1 MGVKTFPQVQKLFSI
16 THFLNIP
23 VSAALNTDIGTIK
36 GYVHEP
42 RLLDMST
49 DQLLELWR
57 DKKVIRVDRKF
68 VINKKGEEVP
78 NASLILTFKATKI
91 PHRLPMA
98 YEWVKVQKFRKTLLQ
113 CKKCNKMYHLTSQC
127 HGKEICANCGQ
138 QHSGA
143 CNSRVK
149 RCSNCKV
156 EGHGA
161 TDPEC
166 PSLKREYEIA
176 NIRAQHKVGYA
187 RAINIL
193 NRQNKITSTFTHG
206 NQGNGSNGNHGNG
219 THSNHGNRTH
229 GDHGKST
236 HGNGTHGNHGS
247 KIKKRKHSNRL
258 TAGALNATSPKPIH
272 NSGVGQ
278 SWIPED
284 GGKGKIDA
292 NYCKIQIGKGK
303 LVQKK
308 HITRQFN
315 PNCLTPQQ
323 PPSFNNEQNRSYSSV
338 VSPVINDSQIAGSS
352 SMNVPKIVSKTN

>member
-1 MGVKTFPQVQKLFSI
+1 MGPGGVNLCLRLRSGSLHVGVKTFPQVQKLFSI

-57 DKKVIRVDRKF
+57 DKKVIRVDRKI
-68 VINKKGEEVP
+68 VTNKKGEEVP

-193 NRQNKITSTFTHG
+193 NRENNFHFY
-206 NQGNGSNGNHGNG
+206 
-219 THSNHGNRTH
+219 
-229 GDHGKST
+229 
-236 HGNGTHGNHGS
+236 
-247 KIKKRKHSNRL
+247 
-258 TAGALNATSPKPIH
+258 
-272 NSGVGQ
+272 
-278 SWIPED
+278 SW
-284 GGKGKIDA
+284 
-292 NYCKIQIGKGK
+292 
-303 LVQKK
+303 
-308 HITRQFN
+308 
-315 PNCLTPQQ
+315 
-323 PPSFNNEQNRSYSSV
+323 
-338 VSPVINDSQIAGSS
+338 
-352 SMNVPKIVSKTN
+352 